1 MGGKLRDNNR
11 SSISEEFPLFLLDN
25 NGVAIMYKLFFL
37 VILLN
42 DVPLTWPR
50 TLLLTFK
57 STAWLQNLKSGL
69 PEGSLSNKNIV
80 GFLGF
85 FVVKLEKYSI

>member
-1 MGGKLRDNNR
+1 
-11 SSISEEFPLFLLDN
+11 
-25 NGVAIMYKLFFL
+25 MYKLFFL

-42 DVPLTWPR
+42 DVPLILPR

-85 FVVKLEKYSI
+85 VVVKLEKYYI